1 MSLLSARQRAGL
13 TQEEVAKELGVR
25 QAAVSFWENGK
36 TAPRARLLLK
46 LASIYGCTTDELL
59 DPGSQRGGDQ

>member
-13 TQEEVAKELGVR
+13 TQEEVAKKLGVR
-25 QAAVSFWENGK
+25 QANISFWENGK
-36 TAPRARLLLK
+36 TAPRAKLLLN

-59 DPGSQRGGDQ
+59 KGE